1 MTSRPSLRLRLG
13 ASAVAAALATPALAA
28 TTAYAV
34 APASGPT
41 SAAAVAP
48 STTAV
53 PTAAPAAPAAAVG
66 KLTPTTPGC
75 TVTPAS
81 APDPET
87 VSCDLWAK
95 PGTNE
100 FLSQSIPIW
109 GYSTTETGAAT
120 APGPVIVARQG
131 DRVVLTLHN
140 GLAEPTSL
148 ALPGQGAASISEGLS
163 TTAATPGIA
172 PGTTARYTFT
182 ASRAGTF
189 LYEAGHTAGG
199 ARQVAMG
206 LAGALVVLSTDG
218 TAYGQSYDDE
228 AVLVLSEIDPALNAD
243 PAKFTDLREFKPK
256 FRLINGK
263 PFPSTDPVATDQGH
277 KVLLR
282 YVNAGT
288 QLHPMSLLGG
298 EQQLLSHDGHALG
311 SPEPSVVAAVD
322 PGVTMDSLV
331 TMPSGPEAKLALFES
346 AAQLDNGGQSA
357 GVDPTSVAF
366 GGMLTFLDTNAP
378 PPSTDLV
385 GPASTAVAVPPGP
398 ADGTVPVTVT
408 ATVTDAN
415 SGGSAIDQAE
425 LVVDDDVATV
435 AAGTST
441 IKMTGT
447 FGGTSAVDLH
457 CLSSSKHTIYVRGHD
472 AAGNWGVVGSVILNL
487 AKAGPQTVAGS
498 VTPNPANGKGNVT
511 LSATGDDTAA
521 GGQITAA

>member
-1 MTSRPSLRLRLG
+1 MTSRPSRRLRRG
-13 ASAVAAALATPALAA
+13 ASAVAAALATPVLAV

-34 APASGPT
+34 TPASGPT
-41 SAAAVAP
+41 SAAAVEP
-48 STTAV
+48 STTAAAPAATAPV

-66 KLTPTTPGC
+66 KLAPTTPGC

-87 VSCDLWAK
+87 VTCDLWAK

-100 FLSQSIPIW
+100 CLSQSIPIW

-148 ALPGQGAASISEGLS
+148 ALPGQPAASIGEGLS

-298 EQQLLSHDGHALG
+298 EQQLLSHDAHALG

-322 PGVTMDSLV
+322 PGVTMDALV
-331 TMPSGPEAKLALFES
+331 TMPTGPEAKLALFES
-346 AAQLDNGGQSA
+346 AAQLDNGGQ
-357 GVDPTSVAF
+357 T
-366 GGMLTFLDTNAP
+366 T
-378 PPSTDLV
+378 
-385 GPASTAVAVPPGP
+385 
-398 ADGTVPVTVT
+398 
-408 ATVTDAN
+408 
-415 SGGSAIDQAE
+415 
-425 LVVDDDVATV
+425 
-435 AAGTST
+435 
-441 IKMTGT
+441 
-447 FGGTSAVDLH
+447 
-457 CLSSSKHTIYVRGHD
+457 
-472 AAGNWGVVGSVILNL
+472 
-487 AKAGPQTVAGS
+487 
-498 VTPNPANGKGNVT
+498 
-511 LSATGDDTAA
+511 
-521 GGQITAA
+521 

>member
-1 MTSRPSLRLRLG
+1 M
-13 ASAVAAALATPALAA
+13 
-28 TTAYAV
+28 
-34 APASGPT
+34 
-41 SAAAVAP
+41 
-48 STTAV
+48 
-53 PTAAPAAPAAAVG
+53 
-66 KLTPTTPGC
+66 
-75 TVTPAS
+75 
-81 APDPET
+81 
-87 VSCDLWAK
+87 
-95 PGTNE
+95 
-100 FLSQSIPIW
+100 
-109 GYSTTETGAAT
+109 
-120 APGPVIVARQG
+120 
-131 DRVVLTLHN
+131 LTLHN
-140 GLAEPTSL
+140 GLAEATAL
-148 ALPGQGAASISEGLS
+148 ALPGQPASSITEGLA
-163 TTAATPGIA
+163 TTATTPGIA
-172 PGTTARYTFT
+172 PGATARYTFT

-263 PFPSTDPVATDQGH
+263 PFPSTDPVATDQAH

-288 QLHPMSLLGG
+288 ELHPMSLLGG

-346 AAQLDNGGQSA
+346 AAQLDNGGQAA

-378 PPSTDLV
+378 PPSTDSV

-398 ADGTVPVTVT
+398 ANGTVPVTVT

-435 AAGTST
+435 AAGSST

-447 FGGTSAVDLH
+447 FGSTSAAV
-457 CLSSSKHTIYVRGHD
+457 SGTI
-472 AAGNWGVVGSVILNL
+472 
-487 AKAGPQTVAGS
+487 
-498 VTPNPANGKGNVT
+498 PA
-511 LSATGDDTAA
+511 SATAAQCTSTPRWSTCTASA
-521 GGQITAA
+521 RASTRSTSAATTTPATGASWLGRPQPGQDRPADGGRHGHPEPGQRHGQRDAQRDGRRHGRRRPDHGRASTSSAHRASTARGPR

>member
-1 MTSRPSLRLRLG
+1 MTSRHSLRHRLG
-13 ASAVAAALATPALAA
+13 VSAVAAALAPS
-28 TTAYAV
+28 TA
-34 APASGPT
+34 
-41 SAAAVAP
+41 SAA
-48 STTAV
+48 V
-53 PTAAPAAPAAAVG
+53 PATPAAAVG
-66 KLTPTTPGC
+66 KLTPNMPGC
-75 TVTPAS
+75 TVTAAA
-81 APDPET
+81 APDPEI

-95 PGTNE
+95 TGTNQV
-100 FLSQSIPIW
+100 LGQPVPIW

-120 APGPVIVARQG
+120 APGPVIIARQG

-140 GLAEPTSL
+140 GLGEATSL
-148 ALPGQGAASISEGLS
+148 ALPGQPASSISEGLS

-206 LAGALVVLSTDG
+206 LAGALVVLSADG
-218 TAYGQSYDDE
+218 TAYGQTYDDE
-228 AVLVLSEIDPALNAD
+228 AVLVLSEIDAALNAD

-263 PFPSTDPVATDQGH
+263 PFPSTDPVTTDQNH

-331 TMPSGPEAKLALFES
+331 TMPTGPEAKLALFES
-346 AAQLDNGGQSA
+346 AAQLDNGGQAA

-366 GGMLTFLDTNAP
+366 GGMLTFLATNAP
-378 PPSTDLV
+378 PPSTDVV
-385 GPASTAVAVPPGP
+385 GPASTAVGVTPNP
-398 ADGTVPVTVT
+398 ADGVGAVTVT

-425 LVVDDDVATV
+425 LGRASCRERV
-435 AAGTST
+435 
-441 IKMTGT
+441 
-447 FGGTSAVDLH
+447 
-457 CLSSSKHTIYVRGHD
+457 
-472 AAGNWGVVGSVILNL
+472 
-487 AKAGPQTVAGS
+487 
-498 VTPNPANGKGNVT
+498 
-511 LSATGDDTAA
+511 
-521 GGQITAA
+521 